1 MATTVITGSASG
13 IGAATRALLEAG
25 GHEVTGIDIRDAE
38 IIADL
43 SQPEGR
49 AAALEQALKR
59 CGGALDRLVLCAGI
73 GGHTGDNQKIAS
85 LNFFGALT
93 MLDGLRELL
102 AAGTEPSA
110 VVIGSNSARFVP
122 AVDGFPAV
130 AAMLDGDETLA
141 RKLCAEIPSGDLVY
155 MAAKNA
161 LTRAVRRRAP
171 EWGKKGVRLNAVA
184 PGPIKTALLE
194 GALEAPASGEAIR
207 QLPLPLGRFGE
218 PEEAASLI
226 VFMLS
231 GGASYIHG
239 SVFYVDGGCD
249 AGLRPDAF

>member
-1 MATTVITGSASG
+1 V
-13 IGAATRALLEAG
+13 
-25 GHEVTGIDIRDAE
+25 
-38 IIADL
+38 
-43 SQPEGR
+43 
-49 AAALEQALKR
+49 ALEQVLKR

-85 LNFFGALT
+85 LNFFGTLT
-93 MLDGLRELL
+93 MLDGLRDAL

-122 AVDGFPAV
+122 AVDEFPAV
-130 AAMLDGDETLA
+130 AAMLDGDEALA

-155 MAAKNA
+155 MATKNA

-207 QLPLPLGRFGE
+207 QLPLPLDRFGE

-226 VFMLS
+226 VFLLS

-249 AGLRPDAF
+249 AVLRPDAF